1 MALTNMPQA
10 PTVTGVYSVKDFVPQ
25 LTEASKSAA
34 SALQNAF
41 KFGTQVHDYK
51 IQRDQEKLLSK
62 ENDRQTLLKEN
73 IQNDKVLLAKLEKE
87 LADLKAGKDV
97 EIRSG
102 EQMMPQNL
110 TPTMQSYMDNL
121 KKTDENKSFW
131 NFKPA
136 EVNNG

>member
-1 MALTNMPQA
+1 MALTVLPTA
-10 PTVTGVYSVKDFVPQ
+10 PSVTGVYSVRDFVPQ

-41 KFGTQVHDYK
+41 KFGTRVHDYK
-51 IQRDQEKLLSK
+51 IQRDQEKVLRK

-73 IQNDKVLLAKLEKE
+73 IANDKVLLAKLEQE

-110 TPTMQSYMDNL
+110 TPTMQSYMDNI
-121 KKTDENKSFW
+121 KKTDANNSFW

-136 EVNNG
+136 EVSNG

>member
-1 MALTNMPQA
+1 MALSVLPQA
-10 PTVTGVYSVKDFVPQ
+10 PTVTGVYQVRDFVPQ
-25 LTEASKSAA
+25 LNDASKSAA

-73 IQNDKVLLAKLEKE
+73 IQNDEILLAKLEKE

-97 EIRSG
+97 EV
-102 EQMMPQNL
+102 
-110 TPTMQSYMDNL
+110 L
-121 KKTDENKSFW
+121 KKTDANESFW
-131 NFKPA
+131 NFKPVEA
-136 EVNNG
+136 

>member
-1 MALTNMPQA
+1 MALNVLPQA
-10 PTVTGVYSVKDFVPQ
+10 PSITGVYQVRDFVPQ

-41 KFGTQVHDYK
+41 KFGTKVHDYA
-51 IQRDQEKLLSK
+51 IQRDQEKLIK
-62 ENDRQTLLKEN
+62 NENDRQTLLKEN
-73 IQNDKVLLAKLEKE
+73 IENDKVLLAKLEQE

-97 EIRSG
+97 ELRSG

-121 KKTDENKSFW
+121 KKSDENKSFW
-131 NFKPA
+131 NFRPT

>member
-1 MALTNMPQA
+1 MLTVMPQA
-10 PTVTGVYSVKDFVPQ
+10 PSVTGVYQVRDFVPQ
-25 LTEASKSAA
+25 LNEATKSTTD
-34 SALQNAF
+34 ALKNAF

-73 IQNDKVLLAKLEKE
+73 IENDKVLLAKLEQE

-102 EQMMPQNL
+102 EQMMQQNNV
-110 TPTMQSYMDNL
+110 PAMQKYLDAL
-121 KKTDENKSFW
+121 HKTDENKSFW
-131 NFKPA
+131 NWKG
-136 EVNNG
+136 EENNG

>member
-1 MALTNMPQA
+1 MALNVLPQA
-10 PTVTGVYSVKDFVPQ
+10 PSVTGVYTVRDFVPQ
-25 LTEASKSAA
+25 LNEATKSTTD
-34 SALQNAF
+34 ALQNAF
-41 KFGTQVHDYK
+41 KFGTRVHDYK
-51 IQRDQEKLLSK
+51 IQRDQEKLLRK

-73 IQNDKVLLAKLEKE
+73 IANDKVLLAKLEKE
-87 LADLKAGKDV
+87 LAELKAGKDV

-102 EQMMPQNL
+102 EQMLPQNL
-110 TPTMQSYMDNL
+110 TPTMKSYMDNL

>member
-1 MALTNMPQA
+1 MALTNMPIA
-10 PTVTGVYSVKDFVPQ
+10 PTVSGVYQVRDFVPQ
-25 LTEASKSAA
+25 LNEATQSA
-34 SALQNAF
+34 SNALQNAF

-51 IQRDQEKLLSK
+51 VQRDQEKLLSK

-97 EIRSG
+97 EVRRG

-110 TPTMQSYMDNL
+110 TTSMQSYMDNL

-136 EVNNG
+136 EVFNG

>member
-1 MALTNMPQA
+1 MSENGGKSFRSAF
-10 PTVTGVYSVKDFVPQ
+10 DF
-25 LTEASKSAA
+25 AMD
-34 SALQNAF
+34 LQNEAV
-41 KFGTQVHDYK
+41 KSK
-51 IQRDQEKLLSK
+51 QRDVLNK
-62 ENDRQTLLKEN
+62 ENERQEILKEN
-73 IQNDKVLLAKLEKE
+73 IANDKVLLDKLEKE
-87 LADLKAGKDV
+87 LAELKAGKDV

-121 KKTDENKSFW
+121 KKSDENKSFW

>member
-1 MALTNMPQA
+1 MLTNFPVA
-10 PTVTGVYSVKDFVPQ
+10 PSVTGVYQVRDFVPQ
-25 LTEASKSAA
+25 LTEASKSAS

-41 KFGTQVHDYK
+41 KFGTQVHDYA
-51 IQRDQEKLLSK
+51 IQRDQEKLIK
-62 ENDRQTLLKEN
+62 NENDRQTLLKEN
-73 IQNDKVLLAKLEKE
+73 IANDKVLLAKLEKE
-87 LADLKAGKDV
+87 LDDLKAGKDV

-110 TPTMQSYMDNL
+110 TTTMQSYMDDL